1 MSLDRKNITGHYKSF
16 KDVDDNFL
24 NINRPRDENNYPT
37 AERSLFPVTFKHNW
51 DYEPVIS
58 LPLLSEDEC
67 DVILNKWVEPD
78 EEDLEEDL
86 SYRKCKINWISY
98 YQPGWELFFDKI
110 LKVINNVN
118 EKHYKFELSNPITLE
133 AVQFT
138 KYHSGGFYSQHTDWE
153 GGGILDIR
161 KLSWVI
167 NLSNPMDYRGGD
179 LQVLEE
185 RVPKNMGWIH
195 LFPSFLRHQATKVFK
210 GTRYSLVGWTIGP
223 PFK

>member
-1 MSLDRKNITGHYKSF
+1 MANFFILFSSNPPNLEYALIAVPEAWCGITKS
-16 KDVDDNFL
+16 
-24 NINRPRDENNYPT
+24 
-37 AERSLFPVTFKHNW
+37 
-51 DYEPVIS
+51 IS
-58 LPLLSEDEC
+58 ETP
-67 DVILNKWVEPD
+67 K
-78 EEDLEEDL
+78 
-86 SYRKCKINWISY
+86 
-98 YQPGWELFFDKI
+98 LFFDKI